1 MDLNYKSLGE
11 GPKTLII
18 LHGLFGSSDN
28 WLTIGRQ
35 LSENYK
41 IYILDQRNHGDSPH
55 DGIHSYE
62 AMANDLKEFIDKHA
76 IKNPHFIGHSMGGKA
91 AMTFAVTYPDLFDKL
106 IIVDIAPKD
115 YPVHHD
121 QILEGLKNL
130 DLTQVKTRGD
140 ADKQLAAYVPEQGVR
155 QFLLKNLQ
163 RDGNKAY
170 SWKINL
176 KVLDESIEEISQSRI
191 NPISKEKP
199 VLFIGGKNSNYI
211 QKADDNL
218 IKEFFP
224 GAQIEMIADAGHW
237 IHAEQPE
244 AFLDHVQ
251 KFLQA

>member
-35 LSENYK
+35 LSEDYK

-55 DGIHSYE
+55 DGMHTYT
-62 AMANDLKEFIDKHA
+62 AMAEDLKEFIDKHA
-76 IKNPHFIGHSMGGKA
+76 IKNPHIMGHSMGGKT
-91 AMTFAVTYPDLFDKL
+91 AMTFAVKYPDLFDKL

-130 DLTQVKTRGD
+130 DLTKVKTRGD

-163 RDGNKAY
+163 RDGNKGY

-176 KVLDESIEEISQSRI
+176 QVLDESIEEISQSRI

-199 VLFIGGKNSNYI
+199 VLFLGGENSNYI
-211 QKADDNL
+211 QAQDDSL
-218 IKEFFP
+218 IKQFFP

-244 AFLDHVQ
+244 AFLDQVQ